1 MTRSSLASAYIPAAS
16 ANHYGRRTARVCK
29 FTPHHMA
36 AVWTADTCAKSFQN
50 PRRGAS
56 ANYCIGYDGKIV
68 CSLDEDFAAGTSS
81 NYWNDNQAI
90 TVEVANSSAGG
101 DWPISQAAWNSL
113 VNLAV
118 DVCRRYGFRLSYN
131 GTSSGS
137 LTEHRMFKATNCP
150 GPYLHARMGELAAQV
165 NAILDGTAS
174 APSAPTGGSSSGLPS
189 APSAGDLKII
199 PVTYALRVKNGAWWP
214 DVVNFNNSSDDGYAG
229 APITCHDLL
238 TMRAERGHLR
248 YRVHTIEDGW
258 LPWVDRS
265 DKGDTVNGCAG
276 IPGHTIDGVSA
287 YYTTPGGEDYRQ
299 IWYRSQTTDRA
310 GYLPVCCDDGTT
322 YAGYDGWAGMYG
334 EPLDRLQACIAARN
348 PFA

>member
-1 MTRSSLASAYIPAAS
+1 MGYSSLASAYIPAAS
-16 ANHYGRRTARVCK
+16 ANTYGRRTARVCK

-36 AVWTADTCAKSFQN
+36 AVWSAETCARSFQN
-50 PRRGAS
+50 ASRGAS
-56 ANYCIGYDGKIV
+56 ANYCIGYDGTLV
-68 CSLDEDFAAGTSS
+68 CSLDEDYAAGTSS
-81 NYWNDNQAI
+81 SYWNDNQAI

-101 DWPISQAAWNSL
+101 DWPISQAAWNTL

-118 DVCRRYGFRLSYN
+118 DVCRRHGFRLSYN

-137 LTEHRMFKATNCP
+137 LTEHRMFSATACP

-165 NAILDGTAS
+165 NAILDGTAT
-174 APSAPTGGSSSGLPS
+174 APSAPGAGTGGMPS
-189 APSAGDLKII
+189 APTSGDLQII
-199 PVTYALRVKNGAWWP
+199 PVTYALRVRNGDWWP
-214 DVVNFNNSSDDGYAG
+214 DVVNFNNHNSDGYAG
-229 APITCHDLL
+229 APYTSHDLL
-238 TMRAERGHLR
+238 TMRAERGSLR
-248 YRVHTIEDGW
+248 YRVHTLEDGW

-265 DKGDTVNGCAG
+265 DKNDTVHGCAG
-276 IPGHTIDGVSA
+276 IPGHIIDGVSA

-310 GYLPVCCDDGTT
+310 GWLPTCCDDGST

-334 EPLDRLQACIAARN
+334 EPLDRFQACIAKRN

>member
-229 APITCHDLL
+229 APFTRHDLL